1 MTSGMIPQ
9 YFIDDLLQRIDLSQ
23 VIGSRVQLKKAGTNY
38 KGCCPFHEEK
48 TPSFHVTPS
57 KGFYH
62 CFGCGVHGDAISFL
76 REMDGLS
83 FSDAIEELAKIAGL
97 TVPRDEQQQRKFQKQ
112 QTQLSAL
119 EDACAFYQEQL
130 RSHSD
135 KERVLTYLKSRGLNK
150 EVIEH
155 FRLGFAPEPA
165 ELVRSL
171 SQETVHLL
179 VESKNINAGDRGL
192 YEIFHNRLMFPI
204 RNIRGKTVGFGGRTL
219 NNHPAKYLNSPESEI
234 FHKKNEIYG
243 LYEALKA
250 NRSLVRLLIVE
261 GYMDVVALA
270 QFGITY
276 AVATMGTATNSENIS
291 AMLSRC
297 SNITFCFDGDRAGQE
312 AANKA
317 LKNCLPILQD
327 GMEISFLFLP
337 EGEDP
342 DTLIRKESRELFE
355 ERINKAMPLSEYF
368 FDFHSQGLTNLDS
381 PEAKGKLRER
391 AKSDIDAI
399 KAPAIKKALADMLYK
414 KTMWVDYGNHPR
426 QKKGFT
432 RKGKQQPPFETNEQP
447 VRVINRIE
455 STICLAMYL
464 TPEKAYEWHPI
475 LSTNQEIQISSG
487 LKTGTAQRFCELI
500 INNNLKTCNE
510 LQFLLATDSDS
521 RNYFY
526 NLFNTE
532 VLSSAEMIA
541 EEAKDAI
548 GNIQNRL
555 RKAELVRQ
563 STQGVL
569 SPKER
574 DELLVRSQPLI

>member
-1 MTSGMIPQ
+1 MIPQ

-23 VIGSRVQLKKAGTNY
+23 VIGSRVQLKRAGTNY

-62 CFGCGVHGDAISFL
+62 CFGCGVHGDAISFI

-83 FSDAIEELAKIAGL
+83 FSDAIEELAKMAGL

-130 RSHSD
+130 NSHPD
-135 KERVLTYLKSRGLNK
+135 KERVQAYLQSRGLNK
-150 EVIEH
+150 EVIAH

-171 SQETVHLL
+171 PKETINLL
-179 VESKNINAGDRGL
+179 VESRNINAGEKGL

-204 RNIRGKTVGFGGRTL
+204 RNVRGKTVAFGGRTL
-219 NNHPAKYLNSPESEI
+219 SNHPAKYLNSPESDI

-250 NRSLVRLLIVE
+250 NRSLDKLLVVE

-276 AVATMGTATNSENIS
+276 AVAAMGTATNSDNIS
-291 AMLSRC
+291 ALLNRC
-297 SNITFCFDGDRAGQE
+297 SNIIFCFDGDRAGQE

-327 GMEISFLFLP
+327 GMEIGFLFLP

-342 DTLIRKESRELFE
+342 DTLIRKESREQFE
-355 ERINKAMPLSEYF
+355 ERIHQAMPLSDYF
-368 FDFHSQGLTNLDS
+368 FAYHSQGLPNPDS

-391 AKSDIDAI
+391 AKPDIDTI
-399 KAPAIKKALADMLYK
+399 KAPAIKKALENMLYK
-414 KTMWVDYGNHPR
+414 KTMWIDYNNHR
-426 QKKGFT
+426 GQKKGST
-432 RKGKQQPPFETNEQP
+432 VKGKPPRRPETDEPP

-464 TPEKAYEWHPI
+464 MPEKAYEWHDV
-475 LSTNQEIQISSG
+475 LSTNQALQSASG
-487 LKTGTAQRFCELI
+487 LNTGTAHRFCELI
-500 INNNLKTCNE
+500 VKNNLKTCEE
-510 LQFLLATDSDS
+510 LQFLLATDSES

-532 VLSSAEMIA
+532 VLSTADMVA

-548 GNIQNRL
+548 VNIQNRL

-569 SPKER
+569 TPKER
-574 DELLVRSQPLI
+574 DELLERSQPLT